1 MATTVPEDRE
11 IECRLGVLERD
22 LRRVR
27 RAGAAAVLVLGGALG
42 YVGFGARGLSGT
54 VVEAQRTVVEA
65 QQFIVRDAQGRQ
77 RAMLGLD
84 HPSSPQHSPV
94 RLGLYNEASNS
105 SAVLYLSDGFA
116 GLSVASGVEPAVRRA
131 VQLFAN
137 PREGGGL
144 KVTTAGRSPAI
155 ELSSAAGE
163 GLPRFVL
170 GADDGRVLFEA
181 PSPSAAER

>member
-1 MATTVPEDRE
+1 MATAVPEDGE
-11 IECRLGVLERD
+11 IERRLGELERD
-22 LRRVR
+22 LRRAR

-42 YVGFGARGLSGT
+42 YVGFGARGVSK
-54 VVEAQRTVVEA
+54 TVVEA
-65 QQFIVRDAQGRQ
+65 QQFIVRDAQGRE

-116 GLSVASGVEPAVRRA
+116 GLSVASGVEPPVRRA

-170 GADDGRVLFEA
+170 GTDDGRVLFEA
-181 PSPSAAER
+181 PPSSAGER